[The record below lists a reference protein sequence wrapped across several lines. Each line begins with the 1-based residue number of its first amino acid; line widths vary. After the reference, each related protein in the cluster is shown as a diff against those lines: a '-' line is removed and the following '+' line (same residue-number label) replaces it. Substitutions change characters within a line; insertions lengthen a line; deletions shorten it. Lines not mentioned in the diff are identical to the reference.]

1 MQLDLRTTRRRRGR
15 EVGALRKCST
25 LSKGSL
31 ERGKTIHCKTDRSKE
46 SRQQENLVDPGTVE
60 QKELDRIAQE
70 AAEVAEETEE
80 HYDRD
85 HDIFTK

>member
-1 MQLDLRTTRRRRGR
+1 MH
-15 EVGALRKCST
+15 S
-25 LSKGSL
+25 
-31 ERGKTIHCKTDRSKE
+31 KTDRSKE

-60 QKELDRIAQE
+60 QGELDRMAQE
-70 AAEVAEETEE
+70 AAELAERTEQ